1 LLWDFETKTFTLI
14 ENSQNL
20 QALQGAGIQSAQ
32 NVINTGAEALVTGH
46 CGPKAFKVLQAAGIP
61 IYVAE
66 SLPIRELIDSF
77 EKGTL
82 LQLKE
87 RRRRR
92 CIGNGKLQL
101 HQAKVVRVKQSCV
114 ALLHANAERA
124 RLLDCDVEEPI
135 VTYSYLILL

>member
-1 LLWDFETKTFTLI
+1 MKIVFSTEGESLESLLDTRFGRCSRFLLWDFETKTFTLI

-66 SLPIRELIDSF
+66 TLPIRELIDSF

-82 LQLKE
+82 LPLKE
-87 RRRRR
+87 
-92 CIGNGKLQL
+92 
-101 HQAKVVRVKQSCV
+101 A
-114 ALLHANAERA
+114 
-124 RLLDCDVEEPI
+124 DVEGHW
-135 VTYSYLILL
+135 